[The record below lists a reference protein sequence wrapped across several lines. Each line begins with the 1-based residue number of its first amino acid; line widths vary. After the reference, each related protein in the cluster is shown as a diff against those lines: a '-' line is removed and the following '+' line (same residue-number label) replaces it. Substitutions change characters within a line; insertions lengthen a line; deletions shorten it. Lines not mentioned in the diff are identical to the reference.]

1 MTTIA
6 ITAIGVEAAALQAV
20 GATLKRYGLDPVGG
34 PLAVTAEEV
43 VKVNWR
49 PMVDAMLARKPA
61 MLLIVADAK
70 ALAEAP
76 ARYALGLMGSTLR
89 GESGSRLPVAVLVIG
104 ADAGA
109 PSVPPLLADAQVL
122 EPGAAWPAKIVA
134 AVHRARAAGSSD
146 RLVVHGNEQLG
157 QWLELAPAQG
167 SWQGL
172 VFGVS
177 GEGASID
184 FQAVGPRGGLP
195 EKSVLAFAQQDMQ
208 VEAGSRRFTAWALR
222 NPVGETEAGPMSY
235 YVRVRG
241 CPEALLWMPYTEN
254 DDGDA
259 TVLALS

>member
-1 MTTIA
+1 MTSIA
-6 ITAIGVEAAALQAV
+6 ITAVGVEAAAVQAI
-20 GATLKRYGLDPVGG
+20 GATLKRYGLEPVGG
-34 PLAVTAEEV
+34 PLTGTADEV
-43 VKVNWR
+43 AKVNWR
-49 PMVDAMLARKPA
+49 PMADAVLARKPA
-61 MLLIVADAK
+61 LWLIVADAK
-70 ALAEAP
+70 ALEA
-76 ARYALGLMGSTLR
+76 AHVRYALGLMASTLR
-89 GESGSRLPVAVLVIG
+89 GEVGAKLPVALLNIG
-104 ADAGA
+104 TDAI
-109 PSVPPLLADAQVL
+109 SLPPLLADALVL
-122 EPGAAWPAKIVA
+122 EPGAAWPAKLVA
-134 AVHRARAAGSSD
+134 AAHRARSADSAD

-195 EKSVLAFAQQDMQ
+195 EKSVLAYAQQDMQ

-222 NPVGETEAGPMSY
+222 NPVGQTDAGAVSY

-241 CPEALLWMPYTEN
+241 CPEALLWMPYTET

-259 TVLALS
+259 TVLALV